1 MTVPNQLAR
10 SSRHGPTV
18 PRPLFPHLSLC
29 VPSDPQS
36 RGLEI
41 PLGDLAIR
49 RGQGRRGN
57 GWSDDSEQRGQWREL
72 CETQKVS
79 LWLGSGERRW
89 GGEKSPFPCTLY
101 KEEGP
106 AFAGPSS
113 FHKSICLA
121 LALLKISSLS
131 RNTAPSAINCSSII
145 GSDAMSARR

>member
-1 MTVPNQLAR
+1 MTVLNQLAR

-18 PRPLFPHLSLC
+18 PRSLFPHLSLC

-72 CETQKVS
+72 CETQKEPVHSYTGSFLIIIEVLHSHRSRPALIPKTYLKNLGCVLCRGHQMLLS
-79 LWLGSGERRW
+79 LLFLPLRRFRS
-89 GGEKSPFPCTLY
+89 KRSYL
-101 KEEGP
+101 
-106 AFAGPSS
+106 FA
-113 FHKSICLA
+113 
-121 LALLKISSLS
+121 
-131 RNTAPSAINCSSII
+131 AP
-145 GSDAMSARR
+145 